1 MVAEGCERERRFYGG
16 LVVKLPAMKS
26 IVILISGRGS
36 NMAALIEA
44 ARHKDYPAEIALV
57 ITNRPEAAGLQ
68 RAQAAG
74 IKTITLDHKQYGN
87 RVAFESRMH
96 EALLDHRIDLIA
108 NAGFMRMLTGG
119 FVDRWRDRHLNIHP
133 SLLPSFQGL
142 DTHQRAIDANVQIA
156 GCTVHFI
163 RLEMDSG
170 PIVAQAAV
178 PVMPDDTAETL
189 GARVLEAEHKLYPH
203 ALKLVASGAARVVD
217 DRVVFDPPAGRT
229 PTLIWPPV

>member
-1 MVAEGCERERRFYGG
+1 MTKKRTA
-16 LVVKLPAMKS
+16 
-26 IVILISGRGS
+26 ILISGRGS
-36 NMAALIEA
+36 NMAALIDA

-57 ITNRPEAAGLQ
+57 ISNRPEAPGLD
-68 RAQAAG
+68 RARDAG
-74 IKTITLDHKQYGN
+74 IKTVAIDHKQYGN
-87 RVAFESRMH
+87 RVAFEARMH
-96 EALLDHRIDLIA
+96 ETLLDHGIDLIA

-133 SLLPSFQGL
+133 SLLPAFPGL

-178 PVMPDDTAETL
+178 PVMPNDTADTL
-189 GARVLEAEHKLYPH
+189 AARVLEAEHKLYPH

-217 DRVVFDPPAGRT
+217 DRVVFTPPIGKT